1 MEYHSISH
9 SSIEKLMPLCS
20 IDSDD
25 LEKQDLV
32 RHHHY
37 IACKDYDRTIMN
49 KLNSVRNVDRLMES
63 IKKDQSEQVNNSA
76 LKNKRIMLVED
87 EDDLVV
93 LFKMILE
100 SDAGLKVDS
109 YTDPFCCAQ

>member
-1 MEYHSISH
+1 MLKFSVFVRRSIESEVFQFSLIQSPTKCYKTGSFMEYHSISH

-49 KLNSVRNVDRLMES
+49 KLNSVRNVDLLMES
-63 IKKDQSEQVNNSA
+63 IKK
-76 LKNKRIMLVED
+76 
-87 EDDLVV
+87 
-93 LFKMILE
+93 E
-100 SDAGLKVDS
+100 SIRTG
-109 YTDPFCCAQ
+109 QQ